1 MSETETLEIQS
12 DLLLDG
18 DGIPNENQT
27 HICMSCEQA
36 FTGIYC
42 KHCGQKNDNYR
53 RSLFSLLVELGA
65 TLTALEGRIWRTWG
79 ALLFKP
85 GKVAREFAD
94 GARMKWSSP
103 IRTYLAMSLIL
114 FGFMSLTQTHIFSF
128 DVNVQPK
135 SGVTKP
141 KSELTADDLT
151 FDFRF
156 NMLERQKDI
165 EARNNSR
172 DFELIKKKLL
182 KDDGSLRLDFEIGEA
197 DSDEDKDQ
205 AQNGQAGR
213 AAAPDMP
220 NLTQIEDNLKTV
232 MPEAD
237 EFNLG
242 VDDGGQIMINGK
254 PLQQGQA
261 AEFLLNFIQNP
272 AVVTNSFR
280 VWLPRLIFFLMPL
293 TMLIGAVFIRG
304 RENAML
310 YDHIIHAAYIH
321 STAFFLLFIGILLS
335 YIFPGGTIANIVFW
349 ILMIYLPLS
358 LRRMFKRG
366 WIKTIWTSYGVGVIY
381 TIFLFIGMVV
391 ILINSFGAN
400 TLGTA

>member
-1 MSETETLEIQS
+1 MPETETLGVQP
-12 DLLLDG
+12 DPLLDG
-18 DGIPNENQT
+18 DGIPNDNQT
-27 HICMSCEQA
+27 HLCMSCEKA

-94 GARMKWSSP
+94 GARTKWSSP

-128 DVNVQPK
+128 DVDVQRKP
-135 SGVTKP
+135 GITKP

-151 FDFRF
+151 FDFQF

-165 EARNNSR
+165 DARNNSR
-172 DFELIKKKLL
+172 DFELIKKKLF
-182 KDDGSLRLDFEIGEA
+182 KEDGSLRLDLEI
-197 DSDEDKDQ
+197 K
-205 AQNGQAGR
+205 
-213 AAAPDMP
+213 
-220 NLTQIEDNLKTV
+220 
-232 MPEAD
+232 
-237 EFNLG
+237 
-242 VDDGGQIMINGK
+242 DDGGIKINNAQDGSADHQNNVGNVSAEEIETNVTAAISESNDLYVDRDKEGQILINGK
-254 PLQQGQA
+254 ALQKGQA
-261 AEFLLNFIQNP
+261 SEFLLNFIQNP
-272 AVVTNSFR
+272 AIVTNSFR

-321 STAFFLLFIGILLS
+321 STAFFLLFIGMMLS
-335 YIFPGGTIANIVFW
+335 YIFPGGTIATIVFW
-349 ILMIYLPLS
+349 LLMIYLPLS

-381 TIFLFIGMVV
+381 TLFLFAGMVV
-391 ILINSFGAN
+391 ILINTLSKN
-400 TLGTA
+400 TLGAA